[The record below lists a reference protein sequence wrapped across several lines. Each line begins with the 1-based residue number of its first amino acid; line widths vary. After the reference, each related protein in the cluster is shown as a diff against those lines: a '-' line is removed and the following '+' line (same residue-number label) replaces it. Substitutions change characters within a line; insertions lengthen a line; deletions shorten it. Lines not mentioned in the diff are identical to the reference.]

1 MATISASIALQDRMS
16 PVMKPMLNG
25 MNSMIAGFEKME
37 RASGKAV
44 DVSGLS
50 AAKAEL
56 NRAGAAFKQVEQS
69 IEDATRE
76 QEKFNNSARNGGA
89 AANGLTDNLKG
100 VAATLGTLFAI
111 DKIIDF
117 GTAAVQSAGAAKAIT
132 SQFEQTFGDLQMVAQ
147 KNINK
152 MAGDFGMVPNRLKP
166 AMSQMTSMF
175 KGLGLDTE
183 SAMGKATMAVT
194 LAADAAAFY
203 DKSYNDANAALTSFL
218 KGNYEGGEA
227 IGVFA
232 NDTQMAIFAVTQGVV
247 AETKEWAALDEA
259 TKQATRLT
267 YAQNMQQLAGA
278 TGQAARES
286 DGLENQMGNVQQAW
300 TDFLAIAGSPVLE
313 SVVGVL
319 KNITTGLQSSDAN
332 VSQITS
338 DFNKFG
344 DVAGDAVI
352 TLIKMSKQIMIA
364 VAAFV
369 AYKAVISPSIALG
382 KSAVLSF
389 KTITG
394 AIAVMTTGAT
404 AATPAIASMAAALTF
419 LTGPVG
425 IAVMALAA
433 LSAGLVALYINKKN
447 DTVMTKDQITANNK
461 FISSIDST
469 IESINSGVAARE
481 QSLRSSE
488 LEIVAAKTLADQIF
502 NLSDKQ
508 NKSAY
513 ELSLL
518 NGYVDQFNQ
527 VMPNA
532 NLLIDTQTGALNLS
546 RDAVW
551 EYIAAE
557 QERIRIAAGAEMMIA
572 NKKAELEATMGLS
585 SANAELVRLEAEKS
599 AAAEA
604 ALAQGG
610 TQVQMAQNVA
620 KATEEYNT
628 KIAAAKTKQD
638 ELTASMAL
646 VKTEGDKINQMMSD
660 PSGFAAK
667 EANEQAALAATTL
680 YTGSSLEIMETYK
693 QSAATKAAETGAAVA
708 EGHKKGWLELPFA
721 SEQAGQQATAGFIA
735 GALGNQAGIADAGKT
750 SAQVLIDSTNSALQ
764 VNSPSKVFQTT
775 GNYVGDGLIQGL
787 KDRESQIAAGGDAAA
802 TALKNSFK
810 SALGINS
817 PSTVFRD
824 FGFYAIDGLI
834 QGLSSSELMT
844 FCEGIV
850 QEIKD
855 AFANNKFTLQTG
867 IDFLGSGAPEF
878 FKEIGVGGANLGD
891 LVAPVAGGITSG
903 FGYRDPFM
911 TDSGQMSSS
920 YHEGIDIGAAY
931 GTAVGAAGAGQV
943 TFAGDAGGYGNM
955 VRIDHGGGLETMYA
969 HLSSILVSV
978 GEFVTKMQTI
988 GLVGSTGNSTGAH
1001 LHFGL
1006 YQDGAAIDPSGLFGG
1021 YASGTNFAT
1030 RGLHLV
1036 GENGPEIMSFA
1047 GGEKVLDAD
1056 KSKAILD
1063 GAGARK
1069 SGTDKSGNVV
1079 HFQPTI
1085 TMSNVI
1091 NSELDIKKIADKLGD
1106 EIEDR
1111 MMRTASG
1118 L

>member
-1 MATISASIALQDRMS
+1 MATISASIAIQDKMS
-16 PVMKPMLNG
+16 SVMKPMLSG

-44 DVSGLS
+44 DVSGMA

-69 IEDATRE
+69 IEDATKE
-76 QEKFNNSARNGGA
+76 QEKFNISAKNGGA
-89 AANGLTDNLKG
+89 AAGGLIGKIGGVVAAYATLQGAQKVLNLSDQYTQTTARLDLMNDGLQSTEELQAMVYKSAQASRG
-100 VAATLGTLFAI
+100 VYSDTADAVSKMGLMAKDAFSSNAEAVQFMEQINKQYVLAGTSAGGAQAATLQLTQAMASGVLRGEELNSI
-111 DKIIDF
+111 
-117 GTAAVQSAGAAKAIT
+117 
-132 SQFEQTFGDLQMVAQ
+132 FEQAPTIIQSIAKYLDVPIGQIRSMAAEGQITADIVKQAMFATADETNAKFNSMPKTFAQVFNSFSNMAGKAFQGALGDL
-147 KNINK
+147 
-152 MAGDFGMVPNRLKP
+152 
-166 AMSQMTSMF
+166 S
-175 KGLGLDTE
+175 E
-183 SAMGKATMAVT
+183 AVNSREMEQFVNV
-194 LAADAAAFY
+194 AADAV
-203 DKSYNDANAALTSFL
+203 S
-218 KGNYEGGEA
+218 
-227 IGVFA
+227 
-232 NDTQMAIFAVTQGVV
+232 VV
-247 AETKEWAALDEA
+247 A
-259 TKQATRLT
+259 
-267 YAQNMQQLAGA
+267 
-278 TGQAARES
+278 
-286 DGLENQMGNVQQAW
+286 
-300 TDFLAIAGSPVLE
+300 
-313 SVVGVL
+313 
-319 KNITTGLQSSDAN
+319 
-332 VSQITS
+332 
-338 DFNKFG
+338 
-344 DVAGDAVI
+344 
-352 TLIKMSKQIMIA
+352 KMSKQIMIA

-369 AYKAVISPSIALG
+369 AYRAVISPSIALG

-404 AATPAIASMAAALTF
+404 AATPAIASMATALTF

-433 LSAGLVALYINKKN
+433 LSAGLVALYIKKKN
-447 DTVMTKDQITANNK
+447 DTIMTKEQISANDK

-502 NLSDKQ
+502 NLADKQ

-620 KATEEYNT
+620 KATEEYNAE
-628 KIAAAKTKQD
+628 IAAAKTKQD

-646 VKTEGDKINQMMSD
+646 VKTEGDKINQMMAD
-660 PSGFAAK
+660 PAGFAAK

-680 YTGSSLEIMETYK
+680 YTGSSLEILEQYK
-693 QSAATKAAETGAAVA
+693 QGAVTKITEASAGMGGAVQQGLIGIPKQSET
-708 EGHKKGWLELPFA
+708 
-721 SEQAGQQATAGFIA
+721 AGQESTAGFIQ
-735 GALGNQAGIADAGKT
+735 GLLGNTTGIGEAGRIN
-750 SAQVLIDSTNSALQ
+750 AQTLIDSTNAALDI
-764 VNSPSKVFQTT
+764 NSPSKVFKTI

-787 KDRESQIAAGGDAAA
+787 GDRERQIAAGGDAAA

-834 QGLSSSELMT
+834 EGLSSSELMT

-878 FKEIGVGGANLGD
+878 FKDIGVAGANMGD
-891 LVAPVAGGITSG
+891 LVAPVAGGVTSE
-903 FGYRDPFM
+903 FGWRTHPIWGDQRF
-911 TDSGQMSSS
+911 
-920 YHEGIDIGAAY
+920 HEGIDIGAGY
-931 GTAVGAAGAGQV
+931 GTPVGAAGAGVV
-943 TFAGDAGGYGNM
+943 TMAGWNGGYGNTVM
-955 VRIDHGGGLETMYA
+955 IDHGNGLSSLYA
-969 HLSSILVSV
+969 HLSSILVGV
-978 GEFVTKMQTI
+978 GDLVAKLQTI
-988 GLVGSTGNSTGAH
+988 GLVGSTGDSTGAH

-1006 YQDGAAIDPSGLFGG
+1006 YQDGVAIDPSALFGG
-1021 YASGTNFAT
+1021 YAAGTNFAT

-1036 GENGPEIMSFA
+1036 GENGPEILHFA
-1047 GGEKVLDAD
+1047 GGEKVLDAE
-1056 KSKAILD
+1056 KSKELVNS
-1063 GAGARK
+1063 AGSRK
-1069 SGTDKSGNVV
+1069 SSTGGAASPIFNINIKNNN
-1079 HFQPTI
+1079 TI
-1085 TMSNVI
+1085 NNDMDI
-1091 NSELDIKKIADKLGD
+1091 ELVSKKIGKKIKD
-1106 EIEDR
+1106 EILIS
-1111 MMRTASG
+1111 ASG
-1118 L
+1118 LYEAV